1 MRCWL
6 SSRKT
11 QARSRRLASRLLAH
25 RRWRRRQ
32 SSGNL
37 TPRCPRRSAPSDA
50 GASPKAR
57 PSFARTETICR
68 RRRKNERLLKQK
80 LFQALHDLVGAGDID
95 KRLTHAGNYLVHL
108 QEPDIPKE
116 YRAEVAAIKE
126 IMFTTPLSSE
136 QGYVPRQI
144 SDEDGEKLARRILS
158 LFTDVMGG
166 L

>member
-1 MRCWL
+1 VGEGEEKMSCY
-6 SSRKT
+6 
-11 QARSRRLASRLLAH
+11 
-25 RRWRRRQ
+25 
-32 SSGNL
+32 
-37 TPRCPRRSAPSDA
+37 
-50 GASPKAR
+50 
-57 PSFARTETICR
+57 
-68 RRRKNERLLKQK
+68 LKQK
-80 LFQALHDLVGAGDID
+80 LFQAVHDLVGAGHID

-126 IMFTTPLSSE
+126 IMFATPPSSA

-144 SDEDGEKLARRILS
+144 SDEDGAKLARRILS